1 MAQKSKTSKTRVTD
15 TLVAAQ
21 RDEAGRARSTDTLLP
36 DIYSEL
42 RALAGHYLK
51 AERPGHTIQATALV
65 NEAYL
70 RLVDQSR
77 VEWKSKTHFFS
88 IAALAMRRVLVDHA
102 RARLRDKREGGLQR
116 VTFVD
121 DLFGDRAGDVAF
133 EDILALDEALTQLA
147 GLDERQ
153 ARLVEQRFFG
163 GMSVAEAAAELG
175 ISKRTAEQDWT
186 HAKAWLRRALTR
198 QKTG

>member
-1 MAQKSKTSKTRVTD
+1 MAQKSKSQITD
-15 TLVAAQ
+15 ALVASQQAK
-21 RDEAGRARSTDTLLP
+21 AASGRSPSADTLLP
-36 DIYSEL
+36 DIYGEL
-42 RALAGHYLK
+42 RALAAHYLK

-77 VEWKSKTHFFS
+77 VEWKGKTHFFS
-88 IAALAMRRVLVDHA
+88 VAAMAMRRILVDHA

-121 DLFGDRAGDVAF
+121 DLFGDGVGEVAF

-147 GLDERQ
+147 ALDERQ
-153 ARLVEQRFFG
+153 ALLVEHRFFG
-163 GMSVAEAAAELG
+163 GMSVTEAAAELG
-175 ISKRTAEQDWT
+175 IPKRTAEADWT
-186 HAKAWLRRALTR
+186 HAKAWLRRALTE
-198 QKTG
+198 QKTT